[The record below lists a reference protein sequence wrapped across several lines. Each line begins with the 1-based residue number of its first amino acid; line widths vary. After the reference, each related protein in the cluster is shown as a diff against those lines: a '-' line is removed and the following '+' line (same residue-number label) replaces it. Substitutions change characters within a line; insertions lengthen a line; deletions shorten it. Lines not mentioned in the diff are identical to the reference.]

1 LEGEFF
7 FIFVLCFALSDMTIT
22 INESI
27 TLELVDDQHAQPI
40 FELVVENKDY
50 LRPWLPWVDNMQ
62 SMVFIQNFIKGSQQR
77 NKDGT
82 ESAFVILEHNK
93 FIDLYLYSRLKHD

>member
-1 LEGEFF
+1 
-7 FIFVLCFALSDMTIT
+7 MTIT

-62 SMVFIQNFIKGSQQR
+62 SVVFIQNFIKGSQQR